1 MYQDRVEI
9 AEEIGAKR
17 TFVDGHLTHPDSAAE
32 LAVRKPGSGVGSPAE
47 ALELAPETLA
57 GSALP
62 THGHDVWPGLRRDR
76 RAVVHVTGRGDDGS
90 HTRLDGPH
98 DLDDTLATPDAGL
111 NSIAC
116 ANLR

>member
-1 MYQDRVEI
+1 MIWLGVQPPMSD
-9 AEEIGAKR
+9 
-17 TFVDGHLTHPDSAAE
+17 E
-32 LAVRKPGSGVGSPAE
+32 LAVPRRGSGVGSPAE

-62 THGHDVWPGLRRDR
+62 TRHHDVWTGLRRDR

-98 DLDDTLATPDAGL
+98 NLDDTLAIPDAGL
-111 NSIAC
+111 NTIAC